1 MNSVASVQG
10 FDLSLFNSISP
21 KKLTSKLRDKPVL
34 LSNPTDAFH
43 INLTD
48 TEETVGQEKIIK
60 LRVNQDGLCVGLIQW
75 IWIHLYGDIE
85 YENKP
90 GECDSHWH
98 TPIYLFDKPVIAK
111 KGDVIEIK
119 AVLGDDYVWFWKKP

>member
-1 MNSVASVQG
+1 M
-10 FDLSLFNSISP
+10 
-21 KKLTSKLRDKPVL
+21 
-34 LSNPTDAFH
+34 
-43 INLTD
+43 
-48 TEETVGQEKIIK
+48 GQEKIIK